1 MFVVSLLSSFLFPLI
16 YLLLIKEAFDVDD
29 DDDDDDDEIENENFE

>member
-16 YLLLIKEAFDVDD
+16 YLLLIKEAFDVV
-29 DDDDDDDEIENENFE
+29 DDDDDEIENENFE